1 MWWKLLL
8 AACVA
13 LASCSPRSTE
23 SGNAAAVADP
33 EVNLDAADRSD
44 PASSNAVSAESSDP
58 LLRLASSPA
67 FGFDA
72 ELDKSMC
79 TEQDHGGIVF
89 YSCDPTP
96 LQPCP
101 FSRGNECQVEAEF
114 AGDRL
119 DTLSFKY
126 DPEDFDR
133 EGFIRAASSEFGA
146 SKHKKDDA
154 RRSGIDQTMS
164 TWEWRSGKLRI
175 QIFDTSG
182 ANFEGDPYHDVS
194 VDFRNSAIP
203 DAMTAI
209 QSGAAH

>member
-1 MWWKLLL
+1 M
-8 AACVA
+8 AA
-13 LASCSPRSTE
+13 P
-23 SGNAAAVADP
+23 DQ
-33 EVNLDAADRSD
+33 NLDTVASTDAAPPTTPD
-44 PASSNAVSAESSDP
+44 PKQADP

-67 FGFDA
+67 LGFDA

-79 TEQDHGGIVF
+79 TEQDHGGTAF
-89 YSCDPTP
+89 YSCDATP

-101 FSRGNECQVEAEF
+101 FSKGNECQVEAEF

-146 SKHKKDDA
+146 PKHKNDGA
-154 RRSGIDQTMS
+154 RPAGIDQTMT

-182 ANFEGDPYHDVS
+182 VNFEGNPYHDVS